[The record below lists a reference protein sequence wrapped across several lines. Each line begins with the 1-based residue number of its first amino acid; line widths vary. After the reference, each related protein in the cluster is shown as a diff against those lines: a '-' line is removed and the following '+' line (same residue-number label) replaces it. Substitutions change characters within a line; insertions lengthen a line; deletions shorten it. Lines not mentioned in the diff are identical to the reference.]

1 MVPEVTHDVA
11 ARAELA
17 PVAEAALPVRAAVAD
32 VPGPPDPTAGIMT
45 EHAAV
50 RPTWTCTGCASAW
63 PCQTRRQQ
71 LTAEYDGAVVALSLY
86 MVICFVEVSADL
98 PHATVGVLYQR
109 FLGWVRP
116 R

>member
-1 MVPEVTHDVA
+1 M
-11 ARAELA
+11 
-17 PVAEAALPVRAAVAD
+17 AD
-32 VPGPPDPTAGIMT
+32 LPGPPDATAGVMT

-50 RPTWTCTGCASAW
+50 RPSWTCTGCASAW
-63 PCQTRRQQ
+63 PCHTRRQQ

-86 MVICFVEVSADL
+86 MVICFVEASADL